1 MNIPFPAMI
10 MMRRSARRVVA
21 LWLLAAALGLSLFPL
36 VGVQAAD
43 PTLSGGAL
51 AVALQRG
58 GYVILFRHAMTD
70 QSQQDTDLQNI
81 TNCATQRNLTGEGQT
96 QARTIGEAF
105 TTLGIPVG
113 QVVSSDLCRALDT
126 ARLASG
132 KAPEPTERIRD
143 NTPVKVA
150 EATMAERNAALR
162 QILTSPQPAGTNRVV
177 VSHMPNILSVTG
189 VQLNEGDALV
199 LAPDGSGDVRLV
211 GRLSVADWNALA
223 HIVARLGP

>member
-1 MNIPFPAMI
+1 MFNATTK
-10 MMRRSARRVVA
+10 RCAYRVMT
-21 LWLLAAALGLSLFPL
+21 LLFSGLLGLSLL
-36 VGVQAAD
+36 QAVGVQAAD
-43 PTLSGGAL
+43 PTLSDGAL
-51 AVALQRG
+51 AAALQRG

-81 TNCATQRNLTGEGQT
+81 TNCATQRNLSGEGRT
-96 QARTIGEAF
+96 QARTIGGAF
-105 TTLGIPVG
+105 ETLAIPVG

-126 ARLASG
+126 ARLATG

-143 NTPVKVA
+143 NTPDKVA
-150 EATMAERNAALR
+150 EATMAERNVALR
-162 QILTSPQPAGTNRVV
+162 QILTSPQPVGTNRVV

-211 GRLSVADWNALA
+211 ARLSVADWGALA
-223 HIVARLGP
+223 HIVTRLGP

>member
-1 MNIPFPAMI
+1 MNIQFPARI
-10 MMRRSARRVVA
+10 RRSAQRVGA
-21 LWLLAAALGLSLFPL
+21 SWLLTAALVLSLFPL

-43 PTLSGGAL
+43 STLSGNAL
-51 AVALQRG
+51 AAALQHG

-81 TNCATQRNLTGEGQT
+81 TNCPTQRNLTGTGRA

-105 TTLGIPVG
+105 TTLAIPVG

-126 ARLASG
+126 ARLATG
-132 KAPEPTERIRD
+132 KAPEPTERLRD
-143 NTPVKVA
+143 NTPGKVA

-162 QILTSPQPAGTNRVV
+162 QLLTTPQLVGTDRVI
-177 VSHMPNILSVTG
+177 VSHMPNILATTG

-199 LAPDGSGDVRLV
+199 LAPDGSGDVRV
-211 GRLSVADWNALA
+211 VARIAATDWNALA
-223 HIVARLGP
+223 HIATRLGS

>member
-1 MNIPFPAMI
+1 MKNLFPAHTQRCAHRVMI
-10 MMRRSARRVVA
+10 
-21 LWLLAAALGLSLFPL
+21 LLLAGLLGLSLFHA
-36 VGVQAAD
+36 VGVGAAD
-43 PTLSGGAL
+43 PPLNDGAL
-51 AVALQRG
+51 AAALQRG

-81 TNCATQRNLTGEGQT
+81 TNCATQRNLTGEGRT
-96 QARTIGEAF
+96 QARTIGGAF
-105 TTLGIPVG
+105 TILGIPVG

-143 NTPVKVA
+143 NTPGKVA

-162 QILTSPQPAGTNRVV
+162 QILTASQPVGTNRVV

-211 GRLSVADWNALA
+211 ARLSVADWNALA
-223 HIVARLGP
+223 HIVARLGL